1 MSAAII
7 RIEIRAGLMS
17 TPSASLRAITA
28 ENYWGKPPTAKLGG
42 LYHAQIP
49 DINNEIGDA
58 LRRVRCTRTFGHRQA
73 AAVSSALAPNNAS
86 TNSSAANSRKS
97 SAR

>member
-1 MSAAII
+1 M
-7 RIEIRAGLMS
+7 RIETRAWFIAA
-17 TPSASLRAITA
+17 PSASLRAITA

-58 LRRVRCTRTFGHRQA
+58 
-73 AAVSSALAPNNAS
+73 
-86 TNSSAANSRKS
+86 SRW
-97 SAR
+97 